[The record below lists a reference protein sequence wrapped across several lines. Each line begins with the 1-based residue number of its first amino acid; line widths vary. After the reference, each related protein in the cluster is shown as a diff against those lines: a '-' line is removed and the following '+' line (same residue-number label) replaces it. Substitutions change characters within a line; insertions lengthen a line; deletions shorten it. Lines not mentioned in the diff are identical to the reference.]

1 MQHSQHYIVLDKA
14 EDTHTSVL
22 HLHCTQ
28 QHSWLTL
35 VYSQHY
41 IVLDKTE
48 RYTHISSTSYT
59 VLYTAAQ
66 SINTGSQSALY
77 CARQSRRY
85 THISST
91 PTQYTATQSVYTG
104 SVSTILCS
112 TKQKIY
118 TDQRLYTEKI
128 NTSGFYLLY
137 VERAPYMGIYDFIY
151 IYIQSNSSNSRS

>member
-48 RYTHISSTSYT
+48 RYTHISSTSAQYCIQQHSWLT
-59 VLYTAAQ
+59 LVHSQHYSVLDKAEDIHTSVLHLH
-66 SINTGSQSALY
+66 SIQ
-77 CARQSRRY
+77 Q
-85 THISST
+85 
-91 PTQYTATQSVYTG
+91 TQHS
-104 SVSTILCS
+104 
-112 TKQKIY
+112 
-118 TDQRLYTEKI
+118 
-128 NTSGFYLLY
+128 
-137 VERAPYMGIYDFIY
+137 M
-151 IYIQSNSSNSRS
+151 